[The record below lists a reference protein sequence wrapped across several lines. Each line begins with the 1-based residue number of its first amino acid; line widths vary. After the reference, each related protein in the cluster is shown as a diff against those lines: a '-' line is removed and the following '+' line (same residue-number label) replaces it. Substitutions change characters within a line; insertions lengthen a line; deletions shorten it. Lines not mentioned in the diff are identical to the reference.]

1 MKDGLNF
8 KTVQPITKNMNKKA
22 IIIGATS
29 GIGRALAK
37 ELHKRGCSVGLT
49 GRRMERLEELKNQL
63 GNGSYIQFMDVTK
76 PEKAIQNLEQLIS
89 KMNGMDII
97 VLNAG
102 VSNFRGNMDW
112 DTERTV
118 IDVNIRGFAALANF
132 SFDYFEQ
139 QGRGHITGI
148 SSIASL
154 FGYGLSAAYNASKA
168 FVSTYLQGY
177 RQRANHSDANIFVT
191 DIKPGFVESE
201 MTEGK
206 KGMFWV
212 AGKEKAARQIANA
225 IQNKRNHAY
234 ITKRWR
240 LVAWILKLTPNW
252 ILDRM

>member
-1 MKDGLNF
+1 
-8 KTVQPITKNMNKKA
+8 MNEKA

-63 GNGSYIQFMDVTK
+63 GTDSYIQFMDVTK

-89 KMNGMDII
+89 GMKGMDII

-102 VSNFRGNMDW
+102 VSNFRGSMDW
-112 DTERTV
+112 ETERTV

-132 SFDYFEQ
+132 AFDYFEK
-139 QGRGHITGI
+139 QGHGHITGI

-177 RQRANHSDANIFVT
+177 RQRANHSKANIIIT

-225 IQNKRNHAY
+225 IENKRNHAY